1 VKSNWFT
8 VETIQL
14 KLRRL
19 PDVFSGLRV
28 AQISDIHMGGWMNGD
43 RLQLVADWIMAQSP
57 DLLLITG
64 DFLIG
69 RGFTEVSRQWIME
82 LTKVLTPLAASVPSF
97 AVLGNHDYW
106 TNPDAIRE
114 MLFLCR
120 ITDLTNTVFTLS
132 REGENL
138 HLCGVDDVRAGNVR
152 LDQVLAHLN
161 DHSAAILLAHEPDFA
176 DISAATGK
184 FDLQISGHTHGG
196 QVVIPYL
203 GAPILPHLGRKY
215 PSGLY
220 KVGNMFQYTNRGL
233 GANRLSIRWNCP
245 PEVTIFTLKSM
256 DLEIFAVPNEAN
268 NLMNSSFQQP
278 RFL

>member
-1 VKSNWFT
+1 VKSNWFA

-19 PDVFSGLRV
+19 PGAFSGLRV
-28 AQISDIHMGGWMNGD
+28 AQISDIHMGGWMNRD

-57 DLLLITG
+57 DVLLITG

-69 RGFTEVSRQWIME
+69 RGFTEISRQWIKE
-82 LTKVLTPLAASVPSF
+82 LTKVLTPLAASIPSF

-114 MLFLCR
+114 MLFLCG

-152 LDQVLAHLN
+152 LDQVLAQLN

-176 DISAATGK
+176 DISATTGK
-184 FDLQISGHTHGG
+184 FDLQVSGHTHGG

-233 GANRLSIRWNCP
+233 GANRLAIRWNCP
-245 PEVTIFTLKSM
+245 PEVTMFTLENM
-256 DLEIFAVPNEAN
+256 DSGIIAFSNGRK
-268 NLMNSSFQQP
+268 NLVGSNK
-278 RFL
+278 